1 MSDESI
7 AGSVKDVVKE
17 RLKNPLWG
25 YIALSWCGFN
35 WQNLAVLFMSKSSV
49 TTRIEQIT
57 GTENFYGLYLAAPIT
72 VGIVLSVI
80 SPYLN
85 YGIAWTKR
93 WLEAKEREGIKK
105 SLIAEY
111 EMQKETAEKRVEATY
126 AEELAQSVQEK
137 KVIELE
143 ELSKREVL
151 KTEALKAEY
160 EQLQNN
166 ISVLKISLDEI
177 TANIETRK
185 SGIELLKEESKIY
198 INEAARVVLLLQE
211 ELNKEDFS
219 PEEFLKKAKAITPV
233 SLASQLISRSKPP
246 ESVFSTPTPM
256 SGDSP
261 NT

>member
-7 AGSVKDVVKE
+7 TDSVKDVVKE

-57 GTENFYGLYLAAPIT
+57 NAENFYWLYLAAPIT
-72 VGIVLSVI
+72 VGIALSII

-93 WLEAKEREGIKK
+93 WLEAKEREGVKK

-111 EMQKETAEKRVEATY
+111 EMQKETAEKKVEALN
-126 AEELAQSVQEK
+126 AEKLAQSVQDTKLVEQ
-137 KVIELE
+137 E
-143 ELSKREVL
+143 EIAKRDKL
-151 KTEALKAEY
+151 KTEALKAEF

-166 ISVLKISLDEI
+166 IAVLKISRDELKI
-177 TANIETRK
+177 DIESRQEGLESLKDEWRKYTDRTAQIVN
-185 SGIELLKEESKIY
+185 LLKYE
-198 INEAARVVLLLQE
+198 LQTE
-211 ELNKEDFS
+211 NFS
-219 PEEFLKKAKAITPV
+219 PEGFLKKAKEITEV
-233 SLASQLISRSKPP
+233 SIASQLYLRSKAP
-246 ESVFSTPTPM
+246 
-256 SGDSP
+256 
-261 NT
+261 

>member
-93 WLEAKEREGIKK
+93 WLEEKEREGIKK

-111 EMQKETAEKRVEATY
+111 EMQRETAEKRVEALN
-126 AEELAQSVQEK
+126 AEKLAQSVQDK
-137 KVIELE
+137 KVIEQE
-143 ELSKREVL
+143 ELSKREAL

-160 EQLQNN
+160 EQLQLN
-166 ISVLKISLDEI
+166 INVLKISHDEI
-177 TANIETRK
+177 TANIEARK
-185 SGIELLKEESKIY
+185 LEIELLKAESRKY
-198 INEAARVVLLLQE
+198 INDAAQVVNLLQE

-219 PEEFLKKAKAITPV
+219 PEEFLKMAKAITPV
-233 SLASQLISRSKPP
+233 SMTSQLISKNKPP
-246 ESVFSTPTPM
+246 ESAFSTPM
-256 SGDSP
+256 SGDSH
-261 NT
+261 NA